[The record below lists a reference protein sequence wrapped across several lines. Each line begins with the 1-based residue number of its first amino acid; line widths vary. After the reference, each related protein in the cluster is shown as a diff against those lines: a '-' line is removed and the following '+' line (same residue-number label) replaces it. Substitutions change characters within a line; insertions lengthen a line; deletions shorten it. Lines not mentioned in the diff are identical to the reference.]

1 MGREDIRKIV
11 IENAEEQ
18 AQTIL
23 DEARRDVEKTFEAA
37 KRELEKIK
45 AQEEARYRYWEQL
58 ERSRQIGK
66 ALQIEKDLILK
77 AKHRVIEDIIKRFRE
92 EYQNVSPEK
101 YREILKNLFVEAY
114 NEVKGGDLKVYT
126 SEKDRSILEKLL
138 KKMGIEARLETKK
151 GDFDGVII
159 EDQNRGFL
167 IYNTIE
173 NRLER
178 AREILLEEFSK
189 ILLGE

>member
-1 MGREDIRKIV
+1 MGRDEIRKIV

-18 AQTIL
+18 AQAIL
-23 DEARRDVEKTFEAA
+23 DEAREYVA
-37 KRELEKIK
+37 KSLDKAKKELDKIK
-45 AQEEARYRYWEQL
+45 SQEEAKYRYWEQL
-58 ERSRQIGK
+58 ERSREIGK
-66 ALQIEKDLILK
+66 ALQTEKDLILK
-77 AKHRVIEDIIKRFRE
+77 AKHRVIEEIIKRFWE
-92 EYQNVSPEK
+92 DYKNITPEK

-114 NEVKGGDLKVYT
+114 NEVKGGDLIVYT
-126 SEKDRSILEKLL
+126 SEKDRSLLEEILKEL
-138 KKMGIEARLETKK
+138 GIKARLETRKE
-151 GDFDGVII
+151 DFDGVII
-159 EDQNRGFL
+159 EDKNRGFL